1 MISAKQYYE
10 HIYERILC
18 RNKELFADC
27 DGKNLEKIMI
37 PMEKYSWLYGLLD
50 QVEINYGFNL
60 QKMCAPNYN
69 KFILWQNYFVEEQV
83 PEALD
88 AAMQF
93 VIFCC
98 LADKILDS
106 CRFDNIQ
113 KEAVC
118 EKLNIKNFLSVERFE
133 SSQFPEMDTL
143 LNNIRI
149 FLLSVGQ
156 KNELERDKIAVSMEK
171 AFCSEI
177 FMWKSPLECKEE
189 MDREKLYLLSDKS
202 IQFELAAFLMASF
215 GRNSDKSYK
224 AALETAN
231 IFWLIDDLCDLIEDI
246 KAKRKNSMLFYC
258 VHTEGPLALLERAEE
273 AVKNA
278 DEFVDLLEM
287 NLDFLRRDTD
297 DFFFEF
303 IVNEVWD
310 WCTELRNMV
319 E

>member
-1 MISAKQYYE
+1 MISAKKYYE
-10 HIYERILC
+10 HIYERIIC
-18 RNKELFADC
+18 RNRAMFADC
-27 DGKNLEKIMI
+27 DAKNLEKIVI
-37 PMEKYSWLYGLLD
+37 PMEKYSWLYVLLD
-50 QVEINYGFNL
+50 QVEIRYGFNL

-69 KFILWQNYFVEEQV
+69 KFILWQNCFIKEQV
-83 PEALD
+83 PAALD

-106 CRFDNIQ
+106 CRFDNMQ

-133 SSQFPEMDTL
+133 SNQFPEMDTL
-143 LNNIRI
+143 LNNIRV
-149 FLLSVGQ
+149 FLLSAEN
-156 KNELERDKIAVSMEK
+156 KLERDKIAVSIEK

-177 FMWKSPLECKEE
+177 FMWKSPLQWKEE
-189 MDREKLYLLSDKS
+189 MERAKFYLLSDKS

-215 GRNSDKSYK
+215 GRNHDKSYK

-231 IFWLIDDLCDLIEDI
+231 VFWLIDDLCDFIEDI
-246 KAKRKNSMLFYC
+246 KARRKNSILFYC
-258 VHTEGPLALLERAEE
+258 VHTKGEVTLLERAEE
-273 AVKNA
+273 AVKNV
-278 DEFVDLLEM
+278 DEFVDLLEI
-287 NLDFLRRDTD
+287 NLDLLRRNTD
-297 DFFFEF
+297 DVFFEY
-303 IVNEVWD
+303 IVNEIWD